1 MGESIEKYE
10 DDYANDV
17 VGANEYQI
25 INGNI
30 S

>member
-1 MGESIEKYE
+1 MGESIEKYK
-10 DDYANDV
+10 DDYADDI
-17 VGANEYQI
+17 GANEYQI